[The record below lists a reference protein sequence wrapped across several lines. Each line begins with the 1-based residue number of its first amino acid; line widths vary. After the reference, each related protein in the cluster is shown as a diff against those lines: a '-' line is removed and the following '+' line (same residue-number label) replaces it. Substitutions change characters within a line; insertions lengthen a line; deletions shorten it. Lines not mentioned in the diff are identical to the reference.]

1 MQLQPHCTILI
12 SISLY
17 LPAVH
22 PKEGEASVLRCKV
35 EDKRVKGLHGKG
47 LMLWGQLPN
56 IPQQCCSCSDT
67 LQLNSY
73 S

>member
-35 EDKRVKGLHGKG
+35 EDKRVKGLQGKG

-56 IPQQCCSCSDT
+56 VLQQCCSCSDT